1 MDAQIMTSA
10 HHLTLHFAN
19 SADEAPRIARR
30 IEHFLHDKQIADP
43 TINKILL
50 CVDELITNIIAH
62 AYTDKEEHAVLIEC
76 RAFDDAIEL
85 ELRDDGVP
93 FDPTTQT
100 RPNLKMSLE
109 ERNIGGLGIHL
120 VMTLM
125 DKVEYQREGDFN
137 VLKVTKVL
145 D

>member
-1 MDAQIMTSA
+1 MTSSQ
-10 HHLTLHFAN
+10 HLTLHFAN
-19 SADEAPRIARR
+19 SAEEAPRIARR
-30 IEHFLHDKQIADP
+30 IEYYLHDKKISDSI
-43 TINKILL
+43 INKILL

-62 AYTDKEEHAVLIEC
+62 AYTDKQEHAVLLDCKVI
-76 RAFDDAIEL
+76 DNTIEL

-100 RPNLKMSLE
+100 RPDVKLSLE
-109 ERNIGGLGIHL
+109 NRDIGGLGIHL

-137 VLKVTKVL
+137 VLKARISTISRG
-145 D
+145 